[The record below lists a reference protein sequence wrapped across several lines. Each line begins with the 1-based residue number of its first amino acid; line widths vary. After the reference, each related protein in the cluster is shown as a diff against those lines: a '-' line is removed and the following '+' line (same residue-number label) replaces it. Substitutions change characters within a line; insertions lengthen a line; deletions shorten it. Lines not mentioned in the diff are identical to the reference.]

1 MWTLGKHVLQIQ
13 VEVFHAVAPAAEHG
27 EDGPYYL
34 AVLIANKLTAKP
46 QVGVDYRGQNMVKF
60 VQDEKY
66 STKSGDFLRFLLTF
80 AMSLMILLVLIC
92 STKVSEIFDMAKS

>member
-1 MWTLGKHVLQIQ
+1 MLSLYCLAVLTH
-13 VEVFHAVAPAAEHG
+13 FN
-27 EDGPYYL
+27 YL

-66 STKSGDFLRFLLTF
+66 ST
-80 AMSLMILLVLIC
+80 
-92 STKVSEIFDMAKS
+92 